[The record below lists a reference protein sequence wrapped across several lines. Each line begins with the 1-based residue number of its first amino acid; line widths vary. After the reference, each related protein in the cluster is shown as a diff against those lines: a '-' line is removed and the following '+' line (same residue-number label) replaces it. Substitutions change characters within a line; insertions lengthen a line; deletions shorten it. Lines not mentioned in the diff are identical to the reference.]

1 MSLAATWL
9 DYSSMRRVLEKNLP
23 RVPNL
28 KVAVIEYDELPLV
41 SDLVPA
47 MLATE
52 DLRPLREL
60 ALSAFEMPTVG
71 WPQRLQMLWTEWMSP
86 LRSLPRVTPLGWIT
100 REQACSP
107 LYHPPRGFAPGYYY
121 TDGVTPPDFN
131 PRILFD
137 ALNQAAQKEDV
148 VRRNLWNVQWMTAEL
163 RRRGVSVVLL
173 RLPHDK
179 SYSALRPAPV
189 TARWRQLQAWARAEQ
204 DVAVFD
210 WGERSEFQPGDFCD
224 IHHLNVFG
232 ADKLARLLDPQLR
245 PILETRR

>member
-1 MSLAATWL
+1 MRSSTFSFEHLRRYAALSRAERRWHAGLAGVLIVVALVCSQVPRIVYGSSGCAGETLGSAAVASLSDRTEVLFLGSSHVLFGIRPQQYSTPAMSLAATWL

-86 LRSLPRVTPLGWIT
+86 LRSLPRVTPLGWI
-100 REQACSP
+100 
-107 LYHPPRGFAPGYYY
+107 
-121 TDGVTPPDFN
+121 
-131 PRILFD
+131 
-137 ALNQAAQKEDV
+137 
-148 VRRNLWNVQWMTAEL
+148 
-163 RRRGVSVVLL
+163 
-173 RLPHDK
+173 
-179 SYSALRPAPV
+179 
-189 TARWRQLQAWARAEQ
+189 
-204 DVAVFD
+204 
-210 WGERSEFQPGDFCD
+210 RSE
-224 IHHLNVFG
+224 
-232 ADKLARLLDPQLR
+232 
-245 PILETRR
+245 ERRVGKECRSRWSPYH